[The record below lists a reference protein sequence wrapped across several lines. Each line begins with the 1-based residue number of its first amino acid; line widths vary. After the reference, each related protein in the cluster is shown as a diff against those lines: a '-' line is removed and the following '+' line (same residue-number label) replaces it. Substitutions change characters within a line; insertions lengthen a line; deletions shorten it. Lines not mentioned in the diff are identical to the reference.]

1 MNQDFREYLKT
12 FRRNF
17 DHNFSYIISNKGYP
31 KTLLDSINYVS
42 KTGGKRLRPFLV
54 YECANLF
61 NVPFEKSI
69 YAASAIEMIH
79 CYSLIHDDLPAMDDD
94 DMRRGHKTLHKEFDE
109 DIAILTGDALLSD
122 AFYVIAKNYEE
133 ANIVK
138 RLILLLSQFSG
149 GSGMVGGQFLD
160 LYPISDS
167 QNDIKYMNELK
178 TGALIKCATLFG
190 AVLGQV
196 DKDAENILLKFGD
209 LIGKAFQITD
219 DILDV
224 SGNEKIIGKKI
235 NKDKSKGKLSLIDHY
250 GIEGARKEAFM
261 YINEAQDLLERF
273 GKKAENLFQLTEY
286 IVNRK
291 K

>member
-1 MNQDFREYLKT
+1 
-12 FRRNF
+12 
-17 DHNFSYIISNKGYP
+17 
-31 KTLLDSINYVS
+31 
-42 KTGGKRLRPFLV
+42 
-54 YECANLF
+54 
-61 NVPFEKSI
+61 
-69 YAASAIEMIH
+69 
-79 CYSLIHDDLPAMDDD
+79 
-94 DMRRGHKTLHKEFDE
+94 
-109 DIAILTGDALLSD
+109 
-122 AFYVIAKNYEE
+122 
-133 ANIVK
+133 
-138 RLILLLSQFSG
+138 
-149 GSGMVGGQFLD
+149 MVGGQFLD

-190 AVLGQV
+190 AVLGQA

-219 DILDV
+219 DVLDV

-250 GIEGARKEAFM
+250 GIEGARIEAFM